1 MGIVP
6 GTFITSTTSLLLWFA
21 LLLLSQL
28 RLMLMPSMVSMVM
41 VLLVSTPMPP
51 TPTLLPLLTLR
62 FPHLPL
68 CPLLLEDTLVLA
80 DMSPTLPES
89 FMLPRERPRP
99 RLTQLFS
106 TELMDM
112 LDTHMLESMEPTLDT
127 HTPMDTME
135 RDLQRLSQRL
145 MLLFSM
151 EPMLDTPMPMEPTLM
166 ELTHTD
172 MDMPG
177 ESNQ

>member
-6 GTFITSTTSLLLWFA
+6 GTFITSTSSLLLWFA

-41 VLLVSTPMPP
+41 VLLVPTPMPP
-51 TPTLLPLLTLR
+51 T
-62 FPHLPL
+62 
-68 CPLLLEDTLVLA
+68 
-80 DMSPTLPES
+80 PTLPES

-99 RLTQLFS
+99 RLTQLS
-106 TELMDM
+106 PTELMDM
-112 LDTHMLESMEPTLDT
+112 LDT

-135 RDLQRLSQRL
+135 RDLLRLSQRL

-151 EPMLDTPMPMEPTLM
+151 EPMLDTP
-166 ELTHTD
+166 
-172 MDMPG
+172 
-177 ESNQ
+177 

>member
-1 MGIVP
+1 
-6 GTFITSTTSLLLWFA
+6 
-21 LLLLSQL
+21 
-28 RLMLMPSMVSMVM
+28 MVSMAM
-41 VLLVSTPMPP
+41 VLLVPTPMPP

-62 FPHLPL
+62 FPHLPLRPLLVLLKPL

-99 RLTQLFS
+99 RLTQLSS
-106 TELMDM
+106 TEL
-112 LDTHMLESMEPTLDT
+112 
-127 HTPMDTME
+127 MDTME
-135 RDLQRLSQRL
+135 RDLLRLSQRL

-151 EPMLDTPMPMEPTLM
+151 EPMLDPPMPMEPTLM

>member
-99 RLTQLFS
+99 RLT
-106 TELMDM
+106 
-112 LDTHMLESMEPTLDT
+112 
-127 HTPMDTME
+127 
-135 RDLQRLSQRL
+135 
-145 MLLFSM
+145 LLFSM
-151 EPMLDTPMPMEPTLM
+151 EPMLDTPMPMAPTLM

-172 MDMPG
+172 MDMPW
-177 ESNQ
+177 ESISKDSNLLQTKAQQ